1 MVKGIIFDLDGTL
14 VDTVKDLMTAGN
26 SFFKEMGFKCRL
38 IEGEHEWVAIGGG
51 RNMIRFGLE
60 RNRLECSSEQ
70 LDKFYPELLKHYEK
84 CLCDNSIIYNGV
96 TKLLRDLQNSGWDLG
111 ICTNKPAYLADKLLT
126 ELDLRNFFSVLVGGD
141 SFPFRKPD
149 PRALI
154 ETMKSMNL
162 QTEQT
167 IFVGDT
173 NTDRKTALAANIPII
188 MVRFGHGGLFTDLE
202 TLKPEAI
209 AEQINQIPV
218 LATELLCK

>member
-1 MVKGIIFDLDGTL
+1 
-14 VDTVKDLMTAGN
+14 
-26 SFFKEMGFKCRL
+26 
-38 IEGEHEWVAIGGG
+38 
-51 RNMIRFGLE
+51 
-60 RNRLECSSEQ
+60 
-70 LDKFYPELLKHYEK
+70 
-84 CLCDNSIIYNGV
+84 
-96 TKLLRDLQNSGWDLG
+96 
-111 ICTNKPAYLADKLLT
+111 
-126 ELDLRNFFSVLVGGD
+126 
-141 SFPFRKPD
+141 PD